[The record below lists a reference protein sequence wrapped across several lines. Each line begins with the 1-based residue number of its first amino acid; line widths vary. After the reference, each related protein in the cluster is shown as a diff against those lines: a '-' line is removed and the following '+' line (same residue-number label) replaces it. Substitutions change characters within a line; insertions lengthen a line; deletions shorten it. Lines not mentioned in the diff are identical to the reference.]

1 MSEAETKGPEASE
14 TPPVKFGWTRKKVIL
29 AVVKVMVS
37 AALLAYVFQSL
48 VSKDGFHEAAD
59 RLGNMNWGFW
69 ALAVA
74 MQLLMIGA
82 GMTRWK
88 ILLKGQGIRPSWRFL
103 GQSFFIGRF
112 FGMAGGGV
120 GLDGWRLYDIWDRT
134 GKLARPTAVFGVEKI
149 LGQLGYAAA
158 VCIGSVWGLSL
169 IGWQGVLAVNAFFL
183 VIVTTGMTLLARPQ
197 LFRWLSG
204 FLPNAIRVRV
214 RTLIDAVC
222 EYQGRFGLLAQGAL
236 LSAFIHCCHNLIYVC
251 AARAVGVELS
261 AGVIFFGSAIHIMA
275 TLVPSFNGVGL
286 REVTVIALY
295 TSASV
300 GLSEAEALALVW
312 AGFAAEMFVSAFGAI
327 PFLMRKRG
335 PRPDIAV
342 DDPDRERV
350 AHEAIPVVPREE
362 WPKPLRGLTIGLG
375 AGLLAGVLVGVVEA
389 LVIVTSA
396 GGQVSLRV
404 LSYGAGSYALVC
416 MIGGAAMGLAFAW
429 SGRLMK
435 RKAMSEA
442 PAYARM
448 TAFMVAALALVI
460 GAFRIRRDVF
470 DEELVW
476 KSLPGAAV
484 GLGCLVASVV
494 IYLALSTSLKWLLA
508 RKPTSFLLRAWG
520 SPAVV
525 GAIVLAT
532 ALIALLVGNPAG
544 AAPGH
549 ARPTAGP
556 RAGNILFI
564 VVDTLR
570 ADHLPAYGYTNGRT
584 PNLDAFAQD
593 AVRFDQA
600 YANAS
605 WTRPSFASMLTGRY
619 ASSHSTMLKDD
630 GLPNELVTLPEAL
643 RDGGYSTT
651 GFVTN
656 FNVAPYYNFQQGF
669 DRYEYLEPE
678 FVLGA
683 DDASAKLILVQVVR
697 QYVIEKWRAYFD
709 IVEPGTTYR
718 DAETVN
724 QHVGQWLDHAPADR
738 PWFAFVAYMDP
749 HDPYY
754 EHPYNGRGYARAAH
768 QHPDLDEA
776 PELRRLYDGE
786 ITYWDE
792 HFGNLVADLK
802 RRGLYDDLTIVITA
816 DHGEEF
822 GDHGGFWHGTTL
834 YDEQLHVPLFVKLP
848 GNARGGTPVGH
859 WVQSID
865 LMPTLL
871 MRNGIEVPE
880 GVQGTD
886 AFTGSDRLYAEE
898 NHEGNVLEAVRERR
912 GLDEF
917 KLILANEGNPRGL
930 EPAELY
936 RVDRDRAEQNDLATT
951 DTEELHR
958 LADVRDEMSA
968 HARRGAVQRQ
978 TVEVDAQS
986 RERLQAIGYDTTE
999 EAAMNEP
1006 AMNEPAMNEP
1016 APAMTEP

>member
-1 MSEAETKGPEASE
+1 MSEAETKSPAEA
-14 TPPVKFGWTRKKVIL
+14 PPVKFGWTRKKVIL
-29 AVVKVMVS
+29 AIIKVTVS
-37 AALLAYVFQSL
+37 AALLAYVFNLL

-59 RLGNMNWGFW
+59 RLGNMHWGFW
-69 ALAVA
+69 ALAVV
-74 MQLLMIGA
+74 MQLLMIAA
-82 GMTRWK
+82 GVTRWRL
-88 ILLKGQGIRPSWRFL
+88 LLKGQGIRPSWRFL
-103 GQSFFIGRF
+103 AGSYFIGRF

-120 GLDGWRLYDIWDRT
+120 GLDGWRLYDTWDRT

-158 VCIGSVWGLSL
+158 VCIGSIWGLSL
-169 IGWQGVLAVNAFFL
+169 IGWTGVLAVNAFFL
-183 VIVTTGMTLLARPQ
+183 VVVTTGLTLLTKPQ
-197 LFRWLSG
+197 LFRWLAG

-214 RTLIDAVC
+214 QTLVDAVC
-222 EYQGRFGLLAQGAL
+222 EYHGRIGLLAQGAL

-261 AGVIFFGSAIHIMA
+261 AGVIFFGSALHIMA

-312 AGFAAEMFVSAFGAI
+312 AGFAAEMLVSTFGAI
-327 PFLMRKRG
+327 PFLLRKRG
-335 PRPDIAV
+335 PRPDIVV

-375 AGLLAGVLVGVVEA
+375 AGLLAGVIVGVIEA

-404 LSYGAGSYALVC
+404 LSYGAASYALVC
-416 MIGGAAMGLAFAW
+416 MFGGSLLGLVLAL

-435 RKAMSEA
+435 RKAMAEA

-448 TAFMVAALALVI
+448 TAFMIGSMALVI

-484 GLGCLVASVV
+484 ALGCFFAAV
-494 IYLALSTSLKWLLA
+494 IVYLAFSASLKWLLA
-508 RKPTSFLLRAWG
+508 RKPTNFLLRVWG
-520 SPAVV
+520 SPALV
-525 GAIVLAT
+525 GGIVLLT

-549 ARPTAGP
+549 ARPAP
-556 RAGNILFI
+556 NAEAGNILFI

-570 ADHLPAYGYTNGRT
+570 ADHLPAYGYENGRT

-593 AVRFDQA
+593 AIRFEHA

-630 GLPNELVTLPEAL
+630 GLPSELVTLPEAL
-643 RDGGYSTT
+643 RDSGYTT
-651 GFVTN
+651 HGIVTN
-656 FNVAPYYNFQQGF
+656 LNVTPYYNFHQGF
-669 DRYEYLEPE
+669 DEYHYLEPE

-683 DDASAKLILVQVVR
+683 DDASAKLILVQVLR
-697 QYVIEKWRAYFD
+697 RGIERWRAFRN
-709 IVEPGTTYR
+709 IVTPGTTYR

-724 QHVGQWLDHAPADR
+724 HHLTAWLDRTPRA
-738 PWFAFVAYMDP
+738 PWFAFVGYMDP
-749 HDPYY
+749 HDPYH

-768 QHPDLDEA
+768 EHPDVDEA

-792 HFGNLVADLK
+792 HFGRLIEDLK
-802 RRGLYDDLTIVITA
+802 RRGLYDDLTIVITS

-822 GDHGGFWHGTTL
+822 GEHGGFWHGTTL
-834 YDEQLHVPLFVKLP
+834 YDEQLHVPLFIKLP
-848 GNARGGTPVGH
+848 GNTRGGTSVGH

-871 MRNGIEVPE
+871 MRCGIDVPE
-880 GVQGTD
+880 GVQGVN
-886 AFTGSDRLYAEE
+886 AFDGSDRLYAEE

-912 GLDEF
+912 GVDEF
-917 KLILANEGNPRGL
+917 KLIVANPGNPRGL
-930 EPAELY
+930 EPIELF
-936 RVDRDRAEQNDLATT
+936 RVDRDPGEQDDLARR
-951 DTEELHR
+951 DPDELR
-958 LADVRDEMSA
+958 RMAGVRDEMRRA
-968 HARRGAVQRQ
+968 AARGAVERQ
-978 TVEVDAQS
+978 TVDVDADL
-986 RERLQAIGYDTTE
+986 RDGLEALGYDQSE
-999 EAAMNEP
+999 EA
-1006 AMNEPAMNEP
+1006 P
-1016 APAMTEP
+1016 APAPNP